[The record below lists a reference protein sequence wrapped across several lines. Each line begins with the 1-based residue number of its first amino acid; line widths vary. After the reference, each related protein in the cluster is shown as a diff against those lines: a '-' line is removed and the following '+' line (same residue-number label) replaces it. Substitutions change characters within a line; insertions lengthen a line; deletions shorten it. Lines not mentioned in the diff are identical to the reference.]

1 MDKKQ
6 IHELAIAYAQ
16 ARLIRKQQDAET
28 PPTEDELYILPMI
41 INLHWNVLKRCS
53 GNILNFNF

>member
-28 PPTEDELYILPMI
+28 PPTEDELYIFAYDYQFALERAEKMLRQYPK
-41 INLHWNVLKRCS
+41 L
-53 GNILNFNF
+53 